1 MIAAAA
7 DAATQ
12 TLVDAGFP
20 PDEARRDA
28 GVLARHCLD
37 WTLTDWATRSR
48 EVAPPGFVDRLAEFI
63 RRRATREPVAYVTGV
78 REFYGRPFRVTNAV
92 LIPRPETEGLVEE
105 TLRVLAGPSGPPGLP
120 AEALAKAGPSGPFI
134 VDVGTGS
141 GCVAITLALE
151 CPSARVMA
159 TDVSGTALDVAR
171 ANARALGANRVAF
184 IEASLVPAGLMD
196 IDIIVSNPP
205 YVPQRHRASMPADV
219 RDFEPSVAL
228 FGGEEGQDIIGLL
241 IAAARRTLKPGGWL
255 IMEIGDGQA
264 EAVTDAIA
272 ASGLQLNDIRPDLQ
286 DISRVIVA
294 RQPGAAS

>member
-12 TLVDAGFP
+12 RLVDAGFP

-28 GVLARHCLD
+28 GVLARHCLA
-37 WTLTDWATRSR
+37 WTLTDWAARSR
-48 EVAPPGFVDRLAEFI
+48 EAAPPGFVDCLSEFI

-105 TLRVLAGPSGPPGLP
+105 TIKILAGPSGPSGP
-120 AEALAKAGPSGPFI
+120 AGPSGPFI

-159 TDVSGTALDVAR
+159 TDVSGIALEVAR

-184 IEASLVPAGLMD
+184 IEASLVPAGLTD
-196 IDIIVSNPP
+196 IDVIVSNPP
-205 YVPQRHRASMPADV
+205 YVPQRHRASLPADV

-228 FGGEEGQDIIGLL
+228 FGGEEGQDVIALL

-255 IMEIGDGQA
+255 IMEMGDGQA

-272 ASGLQLNDIRPDLQ
+272 ASGLQLTDIHPDLQ

-294 RQPGAAS
+294 RQPASAS